1 MNRRVKLAHL
11 IKWHLCLLIVLNYHL
26 DCCIADQCFEYF
38 KTPKII
44 NTDPFT
50 YCDIEAITKDWYA
63 MTIFVGGSINKRT
76 ADEMNNFLYWKLK
89 RAPRKNI
96 TIGQQYFLIQIS
108 LPSSFQI
115 THIEFLLTLPSKV
128 NRDSDN
134 LFLLLGPNTLGN
146 TSAIIVVWYPDS
158 EWHFR

>member
-1 MNRRVKLAHL
+1 M
-11 IKWHLCLLIVLNYHL
+11 
-26 DCCIADQCFEYF
+26 
-38 KTPKII
+38 
-44 NTDPFT
+44 
-50 YCDIEAITKDWYA
+50 
-63 MTIFVGGSINKRT
+63 GGSLNKAVCPHQIPLIAKNLCFIWVFNLPFSCPWLFSLLYYVNKRT
-76 ADEMNNFLYWKLK
+76 GEINTFLYWKLK

-108 LPSSFQI
+108 LPGSFQI

-158 EWHFR
+158 EWHYWGCYFMTS